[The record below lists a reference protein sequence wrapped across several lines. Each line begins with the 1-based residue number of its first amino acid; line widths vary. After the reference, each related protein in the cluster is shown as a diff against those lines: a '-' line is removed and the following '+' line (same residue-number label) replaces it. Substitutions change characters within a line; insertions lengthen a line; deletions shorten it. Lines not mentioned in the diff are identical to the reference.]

1 MRKKNSH
8 LFYFI
13 SVIISIIVLS
23 DAFVTIIITIVIIT
37 ASNFII
43 INIITS
49 KDGMIITSK
58 KRYDNDQ
65 YLLFLA
71 VMIID

>member
-1 MRKKNSH
+1 MRKKNSQ

-13 SVIISIIVLS
+13 IVIINIIGLS
-23 DAFVTIIITIVIIT
+23 DAFVTIIITIIIIT

-43 INIITS
+43 INIVTS

-58 KRYDNDQ
+58 KG
-65 YLLFLA
+65 
-71 VMIID
+71 MIIISICYSSQ